1 MSKNDDL
8 IQDLKNDAQDIA
20 GASAGALI
28 GFASGG
34 PIGAII
40 GSVMP
45 IVIDAAQRLTGR
57 RRKKVAAL
65 VAFTVSKIDE
75 HLDSGK
81 EIRNDGFFSDN
92 RDAPSSAF
100 EIWERAINFAE
111 NESEQKKLKYIAN
124 LIANISFEP
133 SISQP
138 QANELLKI
146 AESLSYQQLSL
157 LQIFANQPIKLS
169 LRDGDYRGQKENFT
183 FDKLSVLTEVL
194 ELHRYGIIIM
204 PNDTMLGISD
214 VNPRKIDLLGI
225 GKSLFRLMELHQIP
239 VDDLSYSINHLKD

>member
-1 MSKNDDL
+1 MPREDDENF
-8 IQDLKNDAQDIA
+8 IESLKGDAQDIA

-28 GFASGG
+28 GLSIGG
-34 PIGAII
+34 PLGAVIG
-40 GSVMP
+40 P
-45 IVIDAAQRLTGR
+45 ITPVIVDAAQRLTGR
-57 RRKKVAAL
+57 KRKKVAAL
-65 VAFTVSKIDE
+65 VAFTVCKIDE
-75 HLDSGK
+75 HLEAGK
-81 EIRNDGFFSDN
+81 EIRTDGFFGDN
-92 RDAPSSAF
+92 VDAPSSAF

-133 SISQP
+133 SISQQ

-157 LQIFANQPIKLS
+157 LRIFASQEIRLS
-169 LRDGDYRGQKENFT
+169 LKDGDYRGSKENFA

-214 VNPRKIDLLGI
+214 VNP
-225 GKSLFRLMELHQIP
+225 
-239 VDDLSYSINHLKD
+239 